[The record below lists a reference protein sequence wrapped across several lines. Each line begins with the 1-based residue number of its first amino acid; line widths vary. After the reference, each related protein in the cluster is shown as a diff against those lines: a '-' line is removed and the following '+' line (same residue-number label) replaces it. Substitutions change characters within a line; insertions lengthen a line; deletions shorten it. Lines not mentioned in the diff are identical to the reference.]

1 MWKMREDQ
9 VSYISSRS
17 LTLRFKT
24 KTYEMLCAIWYHL
37 HNLINVK
44 NTHSRVL
51 LLVKLQAA
59 GTYVKNGTNGFYL
72 ESKCKA
78 PSTYVACLI
87 FTKTNKKPFK
97 S

>member
-1 MWKMREDQ
+1 MREDQ

-17 LTLRFKT
+17 LTLRFKI

-59 GTYVKNGTNGFYL
+59 GTYVQMVRMVFILNLNVRL
-72 ESKCKA
+72 L
-78 PSTYVACLI
+78 VLM
-87 FTKTNKKPFK
+87 
-97 S
+97 